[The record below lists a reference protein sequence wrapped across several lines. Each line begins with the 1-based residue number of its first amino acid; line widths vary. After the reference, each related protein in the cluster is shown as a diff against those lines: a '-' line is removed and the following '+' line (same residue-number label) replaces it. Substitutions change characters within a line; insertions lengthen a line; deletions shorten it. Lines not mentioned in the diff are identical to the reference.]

1 VSTLPEPGRS
11 WLKVSAYHE
20 RLIIIIGAL
29 RLEGNMFIQDT
40 AGIVK
45 RLRLNVELLVQA
57 SNQLFFMGSSWPEVF
72 WTTLQINNHIFY
84 CMSDLGQIIEE
95 LDGNSTKTV
104 DFGILN
110 HLTRAES
117 IRLSNLEDMRQK
129 LASVWRHLEGEKQGI
144 LQAARRRAGQ

>member
-1 VSTLPEPGRS
+1 
-11 WLKVSAYHE
+11 
-20 RLIIIIGAL
+20 
-29 RLEGNMFIQDT
+29 MFIQDT

-45 RLRLNVELLVQA
+45 RLRLNVKLLLQA
-57 SNQLFFMGSSWPEVF
+57 SNQLFFIGSSWPEVF
-72 WTTLQINNHIFY
+72 WTTLQINNRIFY
-84 CMSDLGQIIEE
+84 CMSDLGQIIDE
-95 LDGNSTKTV
+95 LDGRPAKTV

-129 LASVWRHLEGEKQGI
+129 QASVWRHLEGEKQGI